1 MNIWACLQ
9 QLQFLILIV
18 LDTITCNCNCIA
30 FILLNYP
37 AFYTGKSSVL
47 SPAGYTSLNINVPRK
62 SQSGSIYQRTV
73 L

>member
-1 MNIWACLQ
+1 MNIWTCLG

-18 LDTITCNCNCIA
+18 LDTITCNCNCVA
-30 FILLNYP
+30 FGLLNYP
-37 AFYTGKSSVL
+37 TFYTGKSSVL
-47 SPAGYTSLNINVPRK
+47 SPAGYTSLSSSVPLK